1 MLPQRQNVSLGCET
15 SKRTDGSENGGN
27 PENVSG
33 IITDASTLLKTL
45 KPCSKAVKVKRVMPS
60 DGPTGLL
67 DGGATNALR
76 RGTPQELE
84 ASETVLVELAHGSV
98 ELKQHPLTGTIL
110 AEKAV
115 EPIVPLRGLIEL
127 GFVIKWSSNGCE
139 IKHPTRGIINCWLRN
154 GCPVV
159 SESNA
164 LALIHDVESMEMA
177 KRIPV
182 GTHEPTPGNVEEWW
196 SSRFPNVPKKNLE
209 IHEVVKTCPYRVVT
223 CLGTVHKGDVTLRPK
238 HW

>member
-1 MLPQRQNVSLGCET
+1 MKSILKFTMLSRTYDFRNPKYDTKKKVAKTTKAEGKGTPEKQGKGVLESPEKTSNVAVTAETPLGHET
-15 SKRTDGSENGGN
+15 SKRADGSETGGN

-33 IITDASTLLKTL
+33 ILTGASTLLKTL
-45 KPCSKAVKVKRVMPS
+45 KPCTKAVKVKRVMPS

-127 GFVIKWSSNGCE
+127 GFVIQWSSNGCE
-139 IKHPTRGIINCWLRN
+139 IKHPTKGTINCWLHNWLPCCVR
-154 GCPVV
+154 
-159 SESNA
+159 
-164 LALIHDVESMEMA
+164 
-177 KRIPV
+177 
-182 GTHEPTPGNVEEWW
+182 
-196 SSRFPNVPKKNLE
+196 
-209 IHEVVKTCPYRVVT
+209 VKCT
-223 CLGTVHKGDVTLRPK
+223 GFDS
-238 HW
+238 